1 MGRAV
6 LRGRRA
12 PARSGVPE
20 AGRAPRPVLLRRG
33 PVATVPHPPER
44 VVVRDAGPPKLSR
57 MTTDSVD
64 WESLAAEG
72 FPFPE
77 SVAPALIAEGLSD
90 LLVAADPEVR
100 DARAYTALAR
110 WSREGHLDTTLEQLG
125 DTAAERFTHPE
136 VQARTFAPLVLR
148 CVLDRAGA
156 VAGLVPET
164 SVRHWYADFASWY
177 PSERDTRGWDDTLGW
192 LHAVAH
198 GADAAAAFARRL
210 PAERPGLLDLCA
222 RRMTAPHTDY
232 RYAQLEDAR
241 LARAVT
247 GILLAPGLTA
257 EQAAGWLS
265 VVTDALDGG
274 GPGPVPPWAFN
285 TFATLQALHLHLVRG
300 LAEGGVPPHAG
311 HVADR
316 VAAVLRLPC
325 GWLA

>member
-1 MGRAV
+1 MLPGEGRDV
-6 LRGRRA
+6 RPFFGDPGGGGGRRRRT
-12 PARSGVPE
+12 AR
-20 AGRAPRPVLLRRG
+20 
-33 PVATVPHPPER
+33 R
-44 VVVRDAGPPKLSR
+44 VR
-57 MTTDSVD
+57 
-64 WESLAAEG
+64 
-72 FPFPE
+72 
-77 SVAPALIAEGLSD
+77 
-90 LLVAADPEVR
+90 
-100 DARAYTALAR
+100 
-110 WSREGHLDTTLEQLG
+110 
-125 DTAAERFTHPE
+125 AERLPGDGE
-136 VQARTFAPLVLR
+136 GGPSLKS
-148 CVLDRAGA
+148 
-156 VAGLVPET
+156 T

-177 PSERDTRGWDDTLGW
+177 PSERDTRGWDDTLGR